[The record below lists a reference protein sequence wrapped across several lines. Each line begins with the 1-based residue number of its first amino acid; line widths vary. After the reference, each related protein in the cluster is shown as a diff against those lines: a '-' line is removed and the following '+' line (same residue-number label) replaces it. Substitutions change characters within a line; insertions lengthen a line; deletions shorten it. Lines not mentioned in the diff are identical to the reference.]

1 MMIRFVTAC
10 AISGLAL
17 VSAVGGAQA
26 QSAYP
31 SRAITMVVPLPAG
44 GTADLLCRFAADKAT
59 GILGQQI
66 VVENR
71 PGGAGGRV
79 GTEQVLRAPPDG
91 YTLLCA
97 PQLTYSITHLV
108 FAKAA
113 FDTRAME
120 PISVLATY
128 PLVVL
133 ARVSLPANNMAE
145 LIAYARANPGKVN
158 YGHQGKGNTGH
169 LLGELLMLR
178 GGFRMTE
185 IPYRGSAPAI
195 NDLLA
200 GNIDLVPDY
209 LLANK
214 QNIDAGKLKLLGTGG
229 RTRLKDYPNVATL
242 AETLPG
248 VYADT
253 WMGVA
258 APPGTPKEIA
268 KKISDAIGEGFRM
281 PDLRA
286 RILALE
292 AEPLGST
299 PDEMRAIIKAST
311 EQWGPVVEAA
321 KIVVE

>member
-1 MMIRFVTAC
+1 MRQLIGLGTLLGLLLAS
-10 AISGLAL
+10 AIGA
-17 VSAVGGAQA
+17 AQA
-26 QSAYP
+26 QTGYP
-31 SRAITMVVPLPAG
+31 SRPITMVVPLPAG
-44 GTADLLCRFAADKAT
+44 GTADLLCRFAAEKAS
-59 GILGQQI
+59 GLLGQQ
-66 VVENR
+66 VVIENR

-79 GTEQVLRAPPDG
+79 ATEAVLRAAPDG

-113 FDTRAME
+113 FDTRGME

-128 PLVVL
+128 PLILIVKPEL
-133 ARVSLPANNMAE
+133 AANSLQD
-145 LIAYARANPGKVN
+145 LLTYARANPGKIN

-169 LLGELLMLR
+169 LLGELLMLE
-178 GGFRMTE
+178 GKFRMTE

-214 QNIDAGKLKLLGTGG
+214 ANIDAGKLKFLATGA
-229 RTRLKDYPNVATL
+229 RTRPKDYPNVATI

-268 KKISDAIGEGFRM
+268 KKISDAIRQGLQT
-281 PDLRA
+281 PDMRA

-299 PDEMRAIIKAST
+299 PDQMRDIIRQSLET
-311 EQWGPVVEAA
+311 WGPVVEAA

>member
-1 MMIRFVTAC
+1 MFERIATGVVCAMTLLAC
-10 AISGLAL
+10 ASGVAH
-17 VSAVGGAQA
+17 AQT
-26 QSAYP
+26 SFP
-31 SRAITMVVPLPAG
+31 NRPITMVVPLPAG
-44 GTADLLCRFAADKAT
+44 GTADLLCRFAAEKAS
-59 GILGQQI
+59 GLLGQQMVI
-66 VVENR
+66 ENR
-71 PGGAGGRV
+71 AGGAGGRV
-79 GTEQVLRAPPDG
+79 GTESVLRSPPDG
-91 YTLLCA
+91 YTVLCA

-108 FAKAA
+108 FTKAA

-120 PISVLATY
+120 PISLLATY
-128 PLVVL
+128 PLIVL
-133 ARVSLPANNMAE
+133 ARAGLPANNMSE
-145 LIAYARANPGKVN
+145 LIAYAQANPGKVN

-169 LLGELLMLR
+169 LLGELLMLK
-178 GGFRMTE
+178 GNFRMTE

-200 GNIDLVPDY
+200 GNIDIVPDY

-214 QNIDAGKLKLLGTGG
+214 QNIDAGKLKFLATGS
-229 RTRLKDYPNVATL
+229 RERLKDYPNAATL

-258 APPGTPKEIA
+258 APPGTPKEIV
-268 KKISDAIGEGFRM
+268 KKISDAIGQAFQM

-299 PDEMRAIIKAST
+299 PDQMRDIIKAST
-311 EQWGPVVEAA
+311 EQWAPVVQAA
-321 KIVVE
+321 KIAVE